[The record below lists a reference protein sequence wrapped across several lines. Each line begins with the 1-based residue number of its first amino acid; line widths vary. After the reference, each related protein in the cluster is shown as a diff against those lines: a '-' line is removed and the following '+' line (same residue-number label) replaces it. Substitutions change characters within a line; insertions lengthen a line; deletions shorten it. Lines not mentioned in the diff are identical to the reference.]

1 MEITREDL
9 IRLDACEEGV
19 KDFDDLFPN
28 GIEVST
34 WTEWCQT
41 ILLGTKMRR
50 WLAWAWAMKLIPQW
64 PLSGADLS
72 GANLS
77 GANLS
82 GADLYGANLSGAN
95 LYGADLSRAN
105 LYGADLSGADLSG
118 ANLSGADLSGAI
130 GIEKRGENGEQ

>member
-1 MEITREDL
+1 MGLFFCEIRMMVHKGGQRMEITREDL

-50 WLAWAWAMKLIPQW
+50 
-64 PLSGADLS
+64 
-72 GANLS
+72 
-77 GANLS
+77 
-82 GADLYGANLSGAN
+82 
-95 LYGADLSRAN
+95 
-105 LYGADLSGADLSG
+105 
-118 ANLSGADLSGAI
+118 
-130 GIEKRGENGEQ
+130 